1 MESQAMMQHQSRTG
15 QTTRSVPTPETL
27 RSRRAWLAHL
37 HQALI
42 VPVHSLIEL
51 AGRMLADAR
60 DCGPEEFRADLEKIH
75 ACGRL
80 LLTRFRERLDPAHLG
95 GTERDTLRDLR
106 RKLRTPL
113 TQILGY
119 CELWLEDAGTFFL
132 DGFLDDLRQLHELG
146 QRTLV
151 RLDELVRLLEHAG
164 RGGLHRD
171 AEPVSPAQQPRPS
184 EADQSGATGAILIV
198 DDDGYNCD
206 LLSRLLRR
214 DGHTV
219 ACAADTRQALSL
231 IASQLF
237 DLILL
242 DVHVSDSD
250 GVQTLAALKA
260 DELYRHLP
268 VIMISACDEMDIAVR
283 CIEMGAEDYLPK
295 PFNPVLL
302 KARVRAGLEK
312 KRLRDREVLFVQR
325 IQQEQRR
332 SDELLHVIFP
342 DEIVRELKKTSFV
355 RPRRF
360 DDVAVLFCD
369 IADFTPFC
377 DGHEPEEVV
386 RHLQE
391 LIELWE
397 RIAERHQVEK
407 IKTIGDAFM
416 AAAGLLERP
425 ADHPVLHCV
434 RCGLDMIAASRQLPI
449 PWEVRV
455 GIHLG
460 PVVAGVIGCRHYLFD
475 LWGDTVNTAARMES
489 HGLPGAVMLSQPAWE
504 AVEPHCHGEALGRID
519 VKGKG
524 PMEVIRVE
532 SLRK

>member
-1 MESQAMMQHQSRTG
+1 MESQAMTPHPSKAG
-15 QTTRSVPTPETL
+15 QTTASVSRLETP
-27 RSRRAWLAHL
+27 RSRRAWVAHS

-42 VPVHSLIEL
+42 APVHTLIEL
-51 AGRMLADAR
+51 AGMMLADAR
-60 DCGPEEFRADLEKIH
+60 ERGQEEFRADLEKIH
-75 ACGRL
+75 TAGHI
-80 LLTRFRERLDPAHLG
+80 LLTRFHELLDPVHLA
-95 GTERDTLRDLR
+95 EAAQDSLRMLR
-106 RKLRTPL
+106 HDLRTPL
-113 TQILGY
+113 THILGY
-119 CELWLEDAGTFFL
+119 CELWLEDAEMFFL
-132 DGFLDDLRQLHELG
+132 DSFVEDLRELHELG
-146 QRTLV
+146 QRMLT
-151 RLDELVRLLEHAG
+151 RLDDVVHLLEHPS
-164 RGGLHRD
+164 REDFHRD
-171 AEPVSPAQQPRPS
+171 VELASPTWRRQAG
-184 EADQSGATGAILIV
+184 ETGAILVV
-198 DDDGYNCD
+198 DDDDYNRD

-214 DGHTV
+214 EGHTV
-219 ACAADTRQALSL
+219 ACADSARQAMAL

-242 DVHVSDSD
+242 DVRMPDTN

-260 DELYRHLP
+260 DERYRHLP

-302 KARVRAGLEK
+302 KARVSAGLEK
-312 KRLRDREVLFVQR
+312 KRLRDREVRFIQQ
-325 IQQEQRR
+325 IQQEQKR
-332 SDELLHVIFP
+332 SDDLLHVIFP
-342 DEIVRELKKTSFV
+342 DEIVRELKTTRFV

-360 DDVAVLFCD
+360 DNVAVLFCD

-397 RIAERHQVEK
+397 DIAVRHHVEK

-416 AAAGLLERP
+416 AAAGLLETPR
-425 ADHPVLHCV
+425 DHPVLHCV
-434 RCGLDMIAASRQLPI
+434 RCGLELIEASRQLPM

-489 HGLPGAVMLSQPAWE
+489 HGIPGAVILSRPAWE
-504 AVEPHCHGEALGRID
+504 VVADRCHGEPLGRID
-519 VKGKG
+519 IKGKG
-524 PMEVIRVE
+524 LMELIRVDC
-532 SLRK
+532 LRE